1 MPIIVGHGEVDPD
14 DRDEAVAV
22 MRVPVTRARDARRCP
37 DVAITADSVERP
49 AR

>member
-1 MPIIVGHGEVDPD
+1 MPIIAGHSEVDPD